1 MASMVT
7 QPGFSSVDCSTAPAK
22 FLNSSRELNQQFELE
37 ALRLVEGIADWEEW
51 PFQKSNHKGH
61 QVEDEENGLGEHM

>member
-22 FLNSSRELNQQFELE
+22 FLNSSRELKQFELE
-37 ALRLVEGIADWEEW
+37 ALCLVEGIADWEEW
-51 PFQKSNHKGH
+51 PVQKSNHTGH
-61 QVEDEENGLGEHM
+61 QVEDAENGLGEHM